1 MARKNRKRMIEGIVS
16 ALKAYDP
23 EKVYLFGSWA
33 RGEADRLSDIDLV
46 IVKDTQAGFFHRLQE
61 AAACLPEDWDPE
73 RVYLFGSW
81 ARGEADRLS
90 DIDLVIVKD
99 TQAGFFHRLKEAAA
113 CLPEDWGP
121 VDVLVYTPDE
131 LRRME
136 EEGNAFVEMLLEEG
150 ELIYEK

>member
-23 EKVYLFGSWA
+23 ERVYLFGSWA

-61 AAACLPEDWDPE
+61 AAACLPEDW
-73 RVYLFGSW
+73 
-81 ARGEADRLS
+81 
-90 DIDLVIVKD
+90 
-99 TQAGFFHRLKEAAA
+99 
-113 CLPEDWGP
+113 GP

-150 ELIYEK
+150 VLIYEK